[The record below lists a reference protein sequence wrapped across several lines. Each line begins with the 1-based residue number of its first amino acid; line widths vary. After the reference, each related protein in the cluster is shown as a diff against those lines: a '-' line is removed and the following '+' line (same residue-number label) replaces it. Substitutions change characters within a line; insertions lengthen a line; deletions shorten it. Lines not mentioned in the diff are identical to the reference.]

1 MRPGLAESIFRI
13 IFHGF
18 RIRLPAFPAA
28 LSHLTAHL
36 FITLHTVIIA
46 AASASARALQ
56 RIDRCACSSAAS
68 AAFLKLCSSH
78 SELREE
84 ITWILIPVAGKFVLV
99 FLEIEF
105 ILAIQPYGEAGILPG
120 IGSLQVR
127 QQSPGRYHTGTS
139 R

>member
-1 MRPGLAESIFRI
+1 MGPGLAESIFRI

-28 LSHLTAHL
+28 LSRLTAHL
-36 FITLHTVIIA
+36 FITLHVVVIT

-56 RIDRCACSSAAS
+56 RIDRRACSSAAS
-68 AAFLKLCSSH
+68 GAFLKLCSSPA
-78 SELREE
+78 ELREK
-84 ITWILIPVAGKFVLV
+84 ITRILILITGKFILV
-99 FLEIEF
+99 FLKIEF
-105 ILAIQPYGEAGILPG
+105 VLAIQPYCEAGVLPG

-127 QQSPGRYHTGTS
+127 QKSPGRYHTGTS

>member
-1 MRPGLAESIFRI
+1 MRPGLAESIFCI

-28 LSHLTAHL
+28 LSRLTAHL
-36 FITLHTVIIA
+36 FITLHTVVITVVP
-46 AASASARALQ
+46 ASARALH
-56 RIDRCACSSAAS
+56 RIHRRACSSAS
-68 AAFLKLCSSH
+68 STAFLKLCSSH

-127 QQSPGRYHTGTS
+127 KKSPGRYHTGTS

>member
-28 LSHLTAHL
+28 LSCLTAHL

-105 ILAIQPYGEAGILPG
+105 VLAIQPYGEACILSGI
-120 IGSLQVR
+120 SCLQVR
-127 QQSPGRYHTGTS
+127 QQPPGGYHTGTS
-139 R
+139 S